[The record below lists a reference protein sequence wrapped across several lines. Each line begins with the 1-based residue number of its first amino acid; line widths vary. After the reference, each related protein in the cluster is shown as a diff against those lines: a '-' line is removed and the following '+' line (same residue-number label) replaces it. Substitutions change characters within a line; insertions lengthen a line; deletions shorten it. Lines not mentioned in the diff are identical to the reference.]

1 MTKEDM
7 MLGEFIMAGFFKSTA
22 FKKAVLI
29 VIWGVTDVYKRQG
42 YIIKNMIPSDK
53 INRFIPLIMGIL
65 GVVLNVWVNMDFTAE
80 ILLAGLFS
88 GLSSTGLYELF
99 RNLIGGNTNDLQR
112 YK

>member
-1 MTKEDM
+1 MDIGYLTKY
-7 MLGEFIMAGFFKSTA
+7 
-22 FKKAVLI
+22 AVPLI
-29 VIWGVTDVYKRQG
+29 VGICLCVG

-99 RNLIGGNTNDLQR
+99 RNLIGGSTNGVQR